1 MTKSEL
7 ITQLCAK
14 FPEITQQDTRQ
25 AIETILNA
33 IGNRLAVKGRV
44 EIRGF
49 GSFNTHIRPARLGR
63 NPKTGIKVKVPAKDV
78 IHFKPGIEL
87 KDRVNS
93 LWGSENNIQADEFL
107 IAAKRESQERSR
119 KLVRDGVRS
128 QESMFF
134 ISPEIVKTLKIKHR
148 A

>member
-7 ITQLCAK
+7 ITQLCVK

-25 AIETILNA
+25 VIETILNA
-33 IGNRLAVKGRV
+33 IGNRLAAKGRV

-49 GSFNTHIRPARLGR
+49 GSFSTHRRPARLGR
-63 NPKTGIKVKVPAKDV
+63 NPKTGTKVKVPAKDT
-78 IHFKPGIEL
+78 IHFKPGIGL
-87 KDRVNS
+87 KDGVNS
-93 LWGSENNIQADEFL
+93 QWGSENIRADEFL

-119 KLVRDGVRS
+119 KLVRDGIRS